1 MYRIKPIQIKEE
13 QERVCVLCKVE
24 YDADALAYEA
34 VEEDGTLLGVCQFH
48 IKDDAGYI
56 DVIKNAPGTDD
67 GEAMYIM
74 GKATLNFI
82 DLCGIK
88 KAYYLGED
96 TPLVRSVGFS
106 PDKDGKL
113 FVDLEGFFEH
123 KCHGEAHDRK

>member
-1 MYRIKPIQIKEE
+1 MYRVKPIQTKEE
-13 QERVCVLCKVE
+13 QERVCALCHTE

-34 VEEDGTLLGVCQFH
+34 VEEDGTLLGVCQFK

-56 DVIKNAPGTDD
+56 LELVSAPNVDD

-88 KAYYLGED
+88 KAYYVGAPS
-96 TPLVRSVGFS
+96 PLITSVGFT
-106 PDKDGKL
+106 PDADGKL
-113 FVDLEGFFEH
+113 FADLEGFFEH
-123 KCHGEAHDRK
+123 KCH